1 MIVIGTFEAKTRLSA
16 LLDKVAQGE
25 EVLITR
31 RNMPVAR
38 LVPAVEAE
46 RMETGKAIRKLLAFR
61 KKVTLSG
68 LNWRDLRDAGRR

>member
-1 MIVIGTFEAKTRLSA
+1 MIVVGTFEAKTRLSA

-31 RNMPVAR
+31 RNIPVAR
-38 LVPAVEAE
+38 LVPAAEAE
-46 RMETGKAIRKLLAFR
+46 RQETGRAIRELLAFR
-61 KKVTLSG
+61 KKAALSG

>member
-1 MIVIGTFEAKTRLSA
+1 MIGTFEAKRRLSA

-31 RNMPVAR
+31 RNTPVAR
-38 LVPAVEAE
+38 LVPVTKAE
-46 RMETGKAIRKLLAFR
+46 RMKTGKAIRKLLAFR

-68 LNWRDLRDAGRR
+68 LNWKGLRDAGRR

>member
-1 MIVIGTFEAKTRLSA
+1 MIVVGTFEAKTHLSA

-31 RNMPVAR
+31 RNTPVAR

-46 RMETGKAIRKLLAFR
+46 RIETGEAIRTLLAFR
-61 KKVTLSG
+61 
-68 LNWRDLRDAGRR
+68 

>member
-38 LVPAVEAE
+38 LVPAVKAE